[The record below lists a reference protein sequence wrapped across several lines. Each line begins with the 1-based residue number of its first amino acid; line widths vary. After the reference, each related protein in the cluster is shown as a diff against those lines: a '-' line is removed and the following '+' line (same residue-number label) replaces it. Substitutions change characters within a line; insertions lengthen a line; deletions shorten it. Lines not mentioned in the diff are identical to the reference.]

1 MKIYE
6 KPSVEIKKFDVEDII
21 TASIETEIS
30 IGTTSSDLQTITG
43 DMNAVGVVFEW

>member
-21 TASIETEIS
+21 TASVEAEIT
-30 IGTTSSDLQTITG
+30 GAGDTTLQTITG
-43 DMNAVGVVFEW
+43 DNSAVGVTFEW

>member
-21 TASIETEIS
+21 TASVEME
-30 IGTTSSDLQTITG
+30 IGTGTDNSDLKSITG
-43 DMNAVGVVFEW
+43 ETAPTGVVFEW